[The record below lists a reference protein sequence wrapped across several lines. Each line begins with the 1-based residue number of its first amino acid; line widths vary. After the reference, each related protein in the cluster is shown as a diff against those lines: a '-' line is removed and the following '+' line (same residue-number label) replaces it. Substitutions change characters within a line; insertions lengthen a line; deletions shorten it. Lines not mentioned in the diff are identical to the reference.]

1 MNEVLFTHT
10 NCFCLRG
17 SVYLLDIQISS
28 NVLKVQLLPPPPQ
41 ALGREQRRA
50 RSASEKRERE
60 ARARSASDWCEAQ
73 GTAGRR
79 KKRGACFLRSAFLF
93 AQIYFG

>member
-17 SVYLLDIQISS
+17 SVYFLDIQISS

-41 ALGREQRRA
+41 AFGREQR
-50 RSASEKRERE
+50 
-60 ARARSASDWCEAQ
+60 RARSASDWCEAQ

-79 KKRGACFLRSAFLF
+79 KKRGACFLLPVFLF
-93 AQIYFG
+93 CANLLRLRDVWVRARFSG

>member
-17 SVYLLDIQISS
+17 SVYFLDIQISS

-41 ALGREQRRA
+41 AFGREQRRA
-50 RSASEKRERE
+50 RSVSEKRE
-60 ARARSASDWCEAQ
+60 
-73 GTAGRR
+73 
-79 KKRGACFLRSAFLF
+79 
-93 AQIYFG
+93 

>member
-17 SVYLLDIQISS
+17 SVYLQLLDIQISS

-41 ALGREQRRA
+41 AFGRE
-50 RSASEKRERE
+50 
-60 ARARSASDWCEAQ
+60 
-73 GTAGRR
+73 
-79 KKRGACFLRSAFLF
+79 
-93 AQIYFG
+93 